1 MNLHIVLFNQPK
13 EPSDIYSLFSIQ
25 KGAFIMENKMF
36 SVTKEEQKAIAERTE
51 EAASAVR
58 DAANIREGLTAYAA
72 ANGYSEEAADLI
84 DKIVIPTVDTYN
96 ASCRDA
102 FEGDVRTWIAEK
114 MTTSIEKQGLNEQEA
129 ARYKL
134 GVLLAVQKLNAG
146 AVGGEDEELTED
158 EKAMLE
164 SETITPEMMLQIDEA
179 LIDSIEDSAIP
190 LYMTDAFETF
200 LVSKADT
207 ESIRVVT
214 TELWKDN
221 SLRYCAA
228 TAACVARR
236 NGQLPSIPDET
247 SDTNL
252 VLGTCQGVDVVNI
265 ETKVS
270 TGEMTADTAYKIL
283 KVIGAVVLTL
293 AVATVLWE
301 ALTAL
306 LGLSISVAFS
316 VFGTGIIGA
325 IAAGV
330 LMCGSISGI
339 GDMFIAWLEK
349 GIAVAGKAADIA
361 YAALKRGAKTV
372 YQYTL
377 DHVLPA
383 IISGVAKVK
392 EIIFMIVGKVVQ
404 TVRGKTEAFAKA

>member
-1 MNLHIVLFNQPK
+1 
-13 EPSDIYSLFSIQ
+13 
-25 KGAFIMENKMF
+25 MENKMF
-36 SVTKEEQKAIAERTE
+36 TVTEEEQKAIDVRTE

-58 DAANIREGLTAYAA
+58 DAANIRDALTAYAA
-72 ANGYSEEAADLI
+72 ANGYSEEEAADLI
-84 DKIVIPTVDTYN
+84 DKIVIPSVDSYN
-96 ASCRDA
+96 ASCREA
-102 FEGDVRTWIAEK
+102 FEGDIRTWIAEK
-114 MTTSIEKQGLNEQEA
+114 MTASIEKQGLNEQEA

-134 GVLLAVQKLNAG
+134 SVLLAVRKLNAG
-146 AVGGEDEELTED
+146 TVGGEDEELTED

-164 SETITPEMMLQIDEA
+164 SETITPEMMLRIDEA
-179 LIDSIEDSAIP
+179 LIDSIEDSAVP

-200 LVSKADT
+200 LESKADE
-207 ESIRVVT
+207 ESVRIVT

-221 SLRYCAA
+221 NMKYCAA
-228 TAACVARR
+228 AAVCVARR

-252 VLGTCQGVDVVNI
+252 VLGACQGVDVVNI

-270 TGEMTADTAYKIL
+270 TGEMAADTAYKIL

-293 AVATVLWE
+293 VVAAVLWE

-316 VFGTGIIGA
+316 VLGTGIIGG

-330 LMCGSISGI
+330 LMCGSISSI
-339 GDMFIAWLEK
+339 GEMFVTWLDK
-349 GIAVAGKAADIA
+349 GLAVTGKAADIT
-361 YAALKRGAKTV
+361 YATLKRGAKTV

-383 IISGVAKVK
+383 IMSGAAKAK
-392 EIIFMIVGKVVQ
+392 EVIFMIVGKVVQ

>member
-1 MNLHIVLFNQPK
+1 
-13 EPSDIYSLFSIQ
+13 
-25 KGAFIMENKMF
+25 MENKMF
-36 SVTKEEQKAIAERTE
+36 TVTEEEQKAIDVRTE

-58 DAANIREGLTAYAA
+58 DAANIRDALTAYAA
-72 ANGYSEEAADLI
+72 ANGYSEEEAADLI
-84 DKIVIPTVDTYN
+84 DKIVIPSVDSYN
-96 ASCRDA
+96 ASCREA
-102 FEGDVRTWIAEK
+102 FEGDIRTWIAEK
-114 MTTSIEKQGLNEQEA
+114 MTASIEKQGLNEQEA

-134 GVLLAVQKLNAG
+134 SVLLAVRKLNAG
-146 AVGGEDEELTED
+146 TVGGEDEELTED

-164 SETITPEMMLQIDEA
+164 SETITPEMMLRIDEA
-179 LIDSIEDSAIP
+179 LIDSIEDSAVP

-200 LVSKADT
+200 LESKADE
-207 ESIRVVT
+207 ESVRIVT

-221 SLRYCAA
+221 NMKYCAA
-228 TAACVARR
+228 AAVCVARR

-252 VLGTCQGVDVVNI
+252 VLGACQGVDVVNI

-270 TGEMTADTAYKIL
+270 TGEMAADTAYKIL

-293 AVATVLWE
+293 VVAAVLWE

-316 VFGTGIIGA
+316 VLGTGIIGG

-330 LMCGSISGI
+330 LMCGSISSI
-339 GDMFIAWLEK
+339 GEMFVTWLDK
-349 GIAVAGKAADIA
+349 GLAVTGKAADIT

-383 IISGVAKVK
+383 IMSGVAKAK
-392 EIIFMIVGKVVQ
+392 EVIFMIVGKVVQ

>member
-1 MNLHIVLFNQPK
+1 
-13 EPSDIYSLFSIQ
+13 
-25 KGAFIMENKMF
+25 MENKMF

-58 DAANIREGLTAYAA
+58 DAVNIRDALTAYAA
-72 ANGYSEEAADLI
+72 ANGYSEEEAADLI
-84 DKIVIPTVDTYN
+84 DKIVIPTVDSYN
-96 ASCRDA
+96 ASCREA
-102 FEGDVRTWIAEK
+102 FEGDARTWIAKK
-114 MTTSIEKQGLNEQEA
+114 MTASIEKQGLNEQEA

-134 GVLLAVQKLNAG
+134 SVLLAVRKLNAG
-146 AVGGEDEELTED
+146 TVGGEDEELTED

-164 SETITPEMMLQIDEA
+164 SETITPEMMLRIDEA
-179 LIDSIEDSAIP
+179 LIDSIEDSAVP

-200 LVSKADT
+200 LESKADE
-207 ESIRVVT
+207 ESVRIVT

-221 SLRYCAA
+221 NMKYCAA
-228 TAACVARR
+228 AAVCVARR

-252 VLGTCQGVDVVNI
+252 VLGACQGVDVVNI

-270 TGEMTADTAYKIL
+270 TGEMAADTAYKIL

-293 AVATVLWE
+293 VVAAVLWE

-316 VFGTGIIGA
+316 VLGTGIIGG

-330 LMCGSISGI
+330 LMCGSISSI
-339 GDMFIAWLEK
+339 GEMFVTWLDK
-349 GIAVAGKAADIA
+349 GLAVTGKAADIT

-383 IISGVAKVK
+383 IMNGVAKAK
-392 EIIFMIVGKVVQ
+392 EVIFMIVGKVVQ